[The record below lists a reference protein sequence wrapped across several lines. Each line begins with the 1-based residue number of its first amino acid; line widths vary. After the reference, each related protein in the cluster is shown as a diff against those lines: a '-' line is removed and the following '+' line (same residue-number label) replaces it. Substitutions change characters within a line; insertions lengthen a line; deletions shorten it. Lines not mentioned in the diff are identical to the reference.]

1 MMKEYQKNLPY
12 LKLFRI
18 MIQTIWKMNP
28 LFLVLMA
35 ADIIISSASTFP
47 AIVFPKYIIDALVEG
62 RELPHII
69 FLITCMVGSSLLFNT
84 LMLYLNNKRDHM
96 SLILGFTLSNG
107 IDKKCLEID
116 YNIYSDTETL
126 EKSYYAY
133 QVVSNNNFVA
143 LLSSIKNLF
152 TNLIV
157 LSGIVWLTIRVDAM
171 ILAVA
176 LAVII
181 IQTVM
186 TSKTSKRQ
194 VEYNKES
201 FPYMRR
207 SEYVSSL
214 ADVITYRK
222 DILIYN
228 AKDYVLNKLD
238 GYNQFVFGFFK
249 RLKKFQVLSS
259 LLGNFVAHIY
269 QFIMYAFLGIKML
282 NHVITI
288 GDFSL
293 YLGALN
299 TFVNSCNGAIGSVID
314 MRRRIQYFDAYQ
326 DFMSIKSDFRTG
338 RRLLKDVVKDDFVI
352 TFENV
357 SFAYPGQEHYVLKNV
372 NIQLRS
378 GEKLAVIGDNGAGK
392 TTFTMLLMRLYDPDE
407 GRILLNGVDIREI
420 DYDEYLKMFGTV
432 FQDFKIFGYSVLE
445 NIVFQENPSEEDI
458 RRVENMLR
466 ENGMEERVRRMKNG
480 IHTYLTKSLDEN
492 GEQLS
497 GGEMQKIAIVRALFK
512 DAPFLVMD
520 EPTSALDPNAEY
532 RIYMKFAEMTRDK
545 AAIYISHRL
554 ASTRFCDKIA
564 MFEDGYIVEYGT
576 HSELMRNRKK
586 YYQMY
591 SIQSELYHNEED
603 YIVPAS

>member
-1 MMKEYQKNLPY
+1 MKELPHNTPY
-12 LKLFRI
+12 IKLFRI

-28 LFLVLMA
+28 LFIILMIA
-35 ADIIISSASTFP
+35 EIIISSVSTFP

-62 RELPHII
+62 RELPYII
-69 FLITCMVGSSLLFNT
+69 FLITCMVGVSLIFNT
-84 LMLYLNNKRDHM
+84 LMLYLNNKRDYL

-116 YNIYSDTETL
+116 YSVYSSTETL

-143 LLSSIKNLF
+143 LLSSIRNFF

-157 LSGIVWLTIRVDAM
+157 LSGIVWLTIRIDAM
-171 ILAVA
+171 ILAIA
-176 LAVII
+176 LAVIV
-181 IQTVM
+181 IQTIV
-186 TSKTSKRQ
+186 TSKTTKKQ
-194 VEYNKES
+194 MDYNKES
-201 FPYMRR
+201 YPYMRR
-207 SEYVSSL
+207 REYISGI

-222 DILIYN
+222 DILIYG

-238 GYNQFVFGFFK
+238 SYDQFVFGFFK
-249 RLKKFQVLSS
+249 RLKRFQTLSS

-269 QFIMYAFLGIKML
+269 QFIMYAFLGFKML
-282 NHVITI
+282 DHAITI

-314 MRRRIQYFDAYQ
+314 MRRRIQYFEAYQ
-326 DFMSIKSDFRTG
+326 DFMGIESGLRIGSRQ
-338 RRLLKDVVKDDFVI
+338 LKDVMKDDFVI
-352 TFENV
+352 TFEDV

-372 NIQLRS
+372 NIQLKS
-378 GEKLAVIGDNGAGK
+378 GEKLAIIGENGAGK
-392 TTFTMLLMRLYDPDE
+392 TTFTMLLMRLYEPNE

-420 DYDEYLKMFGTV
+420 EYEEYLRMFGTV

-445 NIVFQENPSEEDI
+445 NIVFQEDPSNEDVQ
-458 RRVENMLR
+458 RVEELLK
-466 ENGMEERVRRMKNG
+466 ENGMEERVRRMKDG
-480 IHTYLTKSLDEN
+480 IHTYLTKALDED

-497 GGEMQKIAIVRALFK
+497 GGEMQKIAIIRALFK

-532 RIYMKFAEMTRDK
+532 KIYLKFAEMTKDK

-564 MFEDGYIVEYGT
+564 MFEDGQIVEYGT
-576 HSELMRNRKK
+576 HNELMGNKKK
-586 YYQMY
+586 YYHMY
-591 SIQSELYHNEED
+591 SIQSELYNNDEPKEG
-603 YIVPAS
+603 I